1 MTLDASVLVVGLTA
15 VVCFAVA
22 LRISGLVAQIH
33 AAIAVARQTIVVFT
47 DKNLDEATKEKL
59 LQRDAR
65 RLLGQA
71 TLIVLTSVFV
81 LATPG
86 VVLWVSDLSGVAP
99 FAVVSDF
106 LLSLEV
112 IIGGTVIIVMIAWLA
127 GWR

>member
-1 MTLDASVLVVGLTA
+1 MTWDASVLVVGLAT

-22 LRISGLVAQIH
+22 FRISGLVAQVH
-33 AAIAVARQTIVVFT
+33 AAIAVARQAIVVFT
-47 DKNLDEATKEKL
+47 DKTLDEATKERL

-71 TLIVLTSVFV
+71 SLIVLTSVFV

-86 VVLWVSDLSGVAP
+86 VVLWVSDLSGIAP

-112 IIGGTVIIVMIAWLA
+112 IIGGTVIVVIITCLA

>member
-1 MTLDASVLVVGLTA
+1 MTWDASVLVVGLAT
-15 VVCFAVA
+15 VVCFTVA
-22 LRISGLVAQIH
+22 FRISGLVAQVH
-33 AAIAVARQTIVVFT
+33 AAIAVARQAIVVFT
-47 DKNLDEATKEKL
+47 DKTLDEATKERL
-59 LQRDAR
+59 LQRDGR

-81 LATPG
+81 LAAPG
-86 VVLWVSDLSGVAP
+86 VILWVSDLSCVAP

-112 IIGGTVIIVMIAWLA
+112 IIGGTVIVVMIACLA